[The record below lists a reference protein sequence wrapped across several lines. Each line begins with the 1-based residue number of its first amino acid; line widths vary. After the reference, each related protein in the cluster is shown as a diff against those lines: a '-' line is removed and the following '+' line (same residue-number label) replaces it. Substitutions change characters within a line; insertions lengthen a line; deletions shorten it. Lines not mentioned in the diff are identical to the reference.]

1 MCLSFIIPLS
11 AFMDSPDCKQQFCII
26 SAILRGCST
35 QFPRIDLCLTQAD
48 YSFHFFFFFV
58 VSQRQQPP
66 GCCIEEVADTVEGLR
81 EGAGGGRERE
91 RGRRGEE
98 AWAKREEEGEQVEE
112 EEEESDG
119 RKTGSR
125 EATPRCSSVFSGRE
139 LSGAHTSLSR
149 PPVLAFLLLLSL
161 G

>member
-1 MCLSFIIPLS
+1 MAC
-11 AFMDSPDCKQQFCII
+11 D
-26 SAILRGCST
+26 T
-35 QFPRIDLCLTQAD
+35 HFPKIDLCLTQAD
-48 YSFHFFFFFV
+48 YSFLFFA

-66 GCCIEEVADTVEGLR
+66 GCCSEEVADTIEGLR
-81 EGAGGGRERE
+81 ERAGGGRNSEREKERE
-91 RGRRGEE
+91 RVRQEGEE
-98 AWAKREEEGEQVEE
+98 AWAKREEEEEGEQLA

-139 LSGAHTSLSR
+139 LSGAYTSLSR